1 MAKPF
6 LPETLNKIDKFS
18 ALWPEKEKKKRIQ
31 QIAMLD
37 YFLHNNFLAF

>member
-18 ALWPEKEKKKRIQ
+18 ALWPEKEKKKKDKANRY
-31 QIAMLD
+31 ARL
-37 YFLHNNFLAF
+37 LLA

>member
-18 ALWPEKEKKKRIQ
+18 ALWPEKEKKKDKANCYAR
-31 QIAMLD
+31 L
-37 YFLHNNFLAF
+37 LLA